1 MKKVL
6 TIISVLVSLCCHGSV
21 TTMNVAPKA
30 HVSASSFTAGH
41 SPSGIND
48 GMARVVGKGDWLSE
62 AKETFWGEIDFPWIR
77 LDWDSPIDVD
87 KVVIY
92 DQISSEAHTASVTL
106 RFSDGSSYDV
116 ASIPVSGAPIEIDLG
131 GKLTKSLVVEVI
143 DGYGDNVGLSEIEV
157 YPTPQ
162 SCGDYVSMVN
172 PFVETA
178 RGRYFYFISG
188 CQPQG
193 MIGAAPMTR
202 NKNQGGGGYNY
213 NDTHILGFPQIHAWM
228 LTGLDFM
235 PASLGVRPTAGEQ
248 GWKSGFSH
256 SGEIAF
262 PGYHRVYLED
272 HGVWVEQ
279 TATQRTSAYRLT
291 YSADTE
297 ANLLMILGG
306 FVGNATMV
314 NADVKAVSPTRLEG
328 SFDTTGRLWGG
339 PDFVKV
345 FFVVD
350 LDRPYMHL
358 DSWAGE
364 SMSHDVD
371 GLAVDVESVARNDGM
386 SYHDAQ
392 SAGLNVRFPVKAGEP
407 VVVKMAISY
416 VGVEN
421 ARNNMAAEAGGLGFD
436 EIRTLSTNEW
446 NEWLGK
452 IEVKGGTQTQRIKF
466 YTDLWHTLL
475 GRHKINDANGEY
487 PDRTNGG
494 RIVGKHVIGPDFK
507 VGKVPVDNDGKPVFN
522 MYNSDALWLT
532 QWNQNTLWGLAW
544 PSLLDDFS
552 ASMVEYG
559 INGGLIPRGPC
570 GGGYS
575 FIMSGCPAT
584 SMITSA
590 FQRRICHKW
599 NPKKAFDILRRNHE
613 KGGML
618 GYNYEHEFDVYDAQG
633 YAPERGGV
641 TVQWA
646 FEDWALSQMAKAM
659 GKRKDAARFEARSK
673 GWRKCIHPDLHLLLP
688 LKEDGTWLH
697 TDPLSGWGFEEANSW
712 QTTFGLSHDL
722 QGLAEAMG
730 GNDVMC
736 DMLNHAF
743 MQSVDEDFV
752 AGYGS
757 GYVSYANQPGLSS
770 AHVFSHAG
778 RPWLTQY
785 WVRQVKERAYGSIS
799 PSKGYGGHDEDQG
812 QMSGVSALMAIGLFS
827 INGGS
832 AINPFYEIT
841 SPIFDEVI
849 IKLDNK
855 YYDGGEFRILTHG
868 NSPRN
873 CYIQR
878 AQLNGKPLN
887 TFRLPHDDFAR
898 GGVLELWLGDT
909 PNKLWGLDR

>member
-1 MKKVL
+1 MKKAL
-6 TIISVLVSLCCHGSV
+6 TLISLLISICCYGSV
-21 TTMNVAPKA
+21 TTLNVAPEA
-30 HVSASSFTAGH
+30 RVSASSFVAGH
-41 SPSGIND
+41 EPCGIND
-48 GMARVVGKGDWLSE
+48 GLARIAGKGDWLSDV
-62 AKETFWGEIDFPWIR
+62 KETFWGEIDFPWIR
-77 LDWDSPIDVD
+77 LDWNRPIEVD

-92 DQISSEAHTASVTL
+92 DQISSDSNTSGVML

-116 ASIPVSGAPIEIDLG
+116 GCIPASGAPIEVDLG
-131 GKLTKSLVVEVI
+131 GKVTESITVEVI
-143 DGYGDNVGLSEIEV
+143 DGNGDNLGLSEIEV

-172 PFVETA
+172 PFVETT
-178 RGRYFYFISG
+178 RGRYFFFISG

-213 NDTHILGFPQIHAWM
+213 NDSHILGFPQIHAWM
-228 LTGLDFM
+228 LSGLSFM
-235 PASLGVRPTAGEQ
+235 PASSGVMTTGGED

-272 HGVWVEQ
+272 HRVWVEQ

-297 ANLLMILGG
+297 ANLLLVLGG
-306 FVGNATMV
+306 YVGTSTMV
-314 NADVKAVSPTRLEG
+314 NADVRAVSPTRLEG

-345 FFVVD
+345 FFVAD
-350 LDRPYMHL
+350 FDRPFRNL
-358 DSWAGE
+358 DSWTGE
-364 SMSHDVD
+364 CISHDVD
-371 GLAVDVESVARNDGM
+371 RLAVNTESVPRNEGM

-392 SAGLNVRFPVKAGEP
+392 STGLNVRFPVQAGEP
-407 VVVKMAISY
+407 VEVKMAVSY
-416 VGVEN
+416 VSVDN
-421 ARNNMAAEAGGLGFD
+421 ARDNMEKEAGGIGFD
-436 EIRTLSTNEW
+436 EIRARSTEEW
-446 NEWLGK
+446 NDWLGK
-452 IEVKGGTQTQRIKF
+452 IEVKGGTQDQRIKF

-487 PDRTNGG
+487 PDRTKGG
-494 RIVGKHVIGPDFK
+494 CIKGKNVIDPVFRVGKL
-507 VGKVPVDNDGKPVFN
+507 PVDKAGHPVFN

-559 INGGLIPRGPC
+559 VNGGLIPRGPC

-590 FQRRICHKW
+590 YQRGLCHKW
-599 NPKKAFDILRRNHE
+599 NPGKAYGILRRNHE

-618 GYNYEHEFDVYDAQG
+618 GYNYEREFDVYDVEG

-646 FEDWALSQMAKAM
+646 FEDWTLSQMATAM
-659 GKRKDAARFEARSK
+659 GKRKDAARFGLRSK
-673 GWRKCIHPDLHLLLP
+673 GWVKCIHPDLHLLLP
-688 LKEDGTWLH
+688 LKEDGSWLH

-712 QTTFGLSHDL
+712 QTTFGLSHDIP
-722 QGLAEAMG
+722 GLAEAMG
-730 GNDVMC
+730 GSDVLC
-736 DMLNHAF
+736 DMLDHAF
-743 MQSVDEDFV
+743 TQSVDGDFV

-785 WVRQVKERAYGSIS
+785 WVRQVKEKAYGSIS
-799 PSKGYGGHDEDQG
+799 PSRGYGGHDEDQG

-832 AINPFYEIT
+832 AINPYYEIT
-841 SPIFDEVI
+841 SPIFDEII
-849 IKLDNK
+849 IKLDK
-855 YYDGGEFRILTHG
+855 EYYSGDEFRIKTYG
-868 NSPRN
+868 NSDRN

-878 AQLNGKPLN
+878 AELNGRLHES
-887 TFRLPHDDFAR
+887 FRIDHDDFAK

-909 PNKLWGLDR
+909 PNEEWGIR